1 MTTDSTIIWEAPGP
15 GQWARD
21 RSHMPPG
28 CTPIVQQLVTTSMPR
43 GMRRVFA
50 ELGTPLETLDARFV
64 NGQFYSRLRP
74 LIAPDRPSAKAPPAF
89 VLKIAT
95 RVHPEM
101 RRREKTAARV
111 LASEPWN
118 AVIHDWHHGG
128 KAAIEARNLEL
139 QDVDL
144 PALDDAALLAHVH
157 DCMEHCVTNWEH
169 HFWLHGYDLGPIG
182 RYLYEAA
189 DWGPSPGELL
199 SLLEGASP
207 STSAPA
213 KALVELRRDVESHGT
228 LPTTLEELRALSP
241 EIQRS
246 VDDFLRHRGVVLF
259 SRYDLDGI
267 SLGERPDLVVAVIL
281 NAEHH
286 DTDAIVAQR
295 ITQVR
300 GQVPEAHRARF
311 DELLGQARSAMDL
324 RDDNGPTTAEW
335 PLGLLRRAML
345 ALGHRLVERGVLPDA
360 DLVLE
365 LSLDEVAAP
374 VFDGSP
380 SAAELARRADERA
393 RQKTIEAPELLG
405 PAEAAPSLDVLPK
418 NLATLVGMVQTVM
431 QHLGMDG
438 TAAKT
443 GLHGSG
449 IGTTSVRGRARV
461 ATTPE
466 QALDV
471 LEPGDILVVA
481 GTTPAYNLVLSLAGG
496 VVTAEGGPMSH
507 AAVIARELGI
517 PAVVGARTALV
528 AIPDGA
534 MVEVDPVAGEVRIVD
549 PV

>member
-1 MTTDSTIIWEAPGP
+1 MSASSEVEWNAPGA
-15 GQWARD
+15 GQWALD
-21 RSHMPPG
+21 RSHMPAG
-28 CTPIVQQLVTTSMPR
+28 CSPIVQHIVTTSMPR

-50 ELGTPLETLDARFV
+50 DLGTPLETLDARFV

-74 LIAPDRPSAKAPPAF
+74 LISPDKPAKKLPPAI

-95 RVHPEM
+95 RLHPEM
-101 RRREKTAARV
+101 RRRNATAGRV
-111 LASEPWN
+111 LASEPWIE
-118 AVIHDWHHGG
+118 VINEWHNGG
-128 KAAIEARNLEL
+128 RARIETRNLQL

-144 PALDDAALLAHVH
+144 ESLEDDELVAHVQE
-157 DCMEHCVTNWEH
+157 CIEHCVSNWEH

-182 RYLYEAA
+182 RYLYEAGN
-189 DWGPSPGELL
+189 WGPTPDELL

-213 KALVELRRDVESHGT
+213 RDLVELRQAVEASGVT
-228 LPTTLEELRALSP
+228 PTTLEQLRAVSP
-241 EIQRS
+241 EIANG
-246 VDDFLRHRGVVLF
+246 VDEFLRRRGVVLF

-267 SLGERPDLVVAVIL
+267 SLGERPDLVLAIIL

-286 DTDAIVAQR
+286 DTADAVGQR
-295 ITQVR
+295 TVQVR
-300 GQVPEAHRARF
+300 EGVPPEHRARF
-311 DELLGQARSAMDL
+311 DELLSQARSAMDL

-345 ALGHRLVERGVLPDA
+345 ELGHRLRHRGLISVR
-360 DLVLE
+360 DLVFE
-365 LSLDEVAAP
+365 LTPQEMSSAL
-374 VFDGSP
+374 FDGEP
-380 SAAELARRADERA
+380 GDDVLCERA
-393 RQKTIEAPELLG
+393 TQRQQQKALDPPLVLG
-405 PAEAAPSLDVLPK
+405 PAEVAPPLDVLPK

-438 TAAKT
+438 VATRS

-449 IGTTSVRGRARV
+449 IGTTSVRGTARV

-528 AIPDGA
+528 DIPDGA
-534 MVEVDPVAGEVRIVD
+534 MVEVDPVAGEVRVLSRD
-549 PV
+549 